1 MGFGSPIHWIV
12 LLLVVMLLFGGGRI
26 SSMMGDV
33 AKGIKNFKK
42 GLSDD
47 EETVPP
53 PAAPPARLDSK
64 STQTVDQSTPSATPA
79 ARDDHKQDG

>member
-1 MGFGSPIHWIV
+1 MGFGSPLHWIV

-42 GLSDD
+42 GLADD
-47 EETVPP
+47 DDAAAPP
-53 PAAPPARLDSK
+53 PAAPAPRLESRAEP
-64 STQTVDQSTPSATPA
+64 TVIDQSAT
-79 ARDDHKQDG
+79 RNEQKQDG